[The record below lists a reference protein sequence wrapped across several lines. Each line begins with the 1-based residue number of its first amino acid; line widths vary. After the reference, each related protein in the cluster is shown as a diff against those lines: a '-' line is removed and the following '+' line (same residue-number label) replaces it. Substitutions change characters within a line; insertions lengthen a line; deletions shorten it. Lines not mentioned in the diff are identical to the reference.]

1 MPFFYTK
8 QNKLLKMLERYLL
21 KIEESMGGFK
31 KTIEVYFEKGL
42 CENFSELVEKVHI
55 AESSADDIRREIEI
69 ELYEKSLIPES
80 RGDVLGLLENTDR
93 VPDKAQSVLYQIQT
107 EFLQI
112 PEFLKDEFSHLVNI
126 NFDAFNDLARAIRKL
141 FENIKEVK
149 DITNEIDK
157 KESASDRLERGAIK
171 KIFSS
176 DIDVGQKILLKEL
189 VIEIGSI
196 SDLSEEVGDRIN
208 IIAAKR
214 MV

>member
-1 MPFFYTK
+1 MTLFFARQDRLAK
-8 QNKLLKMLERYLL
+8 VIERYLS
-21 KIEESMGGFK
+21 KIEESMGNFK
-31 KTIEVYFEKGL
+31 KTIGVYFEKGL
-42 CENFSELVEKVHI
+42 CEDFNELVEKVHI
-55 AESSADDIRREIEI
+55 AESSADDIRREIEL

-80 RGDVLGLLENTDR
+80 RGDILGLLENTDR
-93 VPDKAQSVLYQIQT
+93 IPDKAQSVLYQIQT

-112 PEFLKDEFSHLVNI
+112 PEFLKDEFCHLINI
-126 NFDAFNDLARAIRKL
+126 NFDAFNDLAIAIRKL

-157 KESASDRLERGAIK
+157 KESSSDRLERETIK

-176 DIDVGQKILLKEL
+176 DIDIGQKILLKEL

-196 SDLSEEVGDRIN
+196 SDLSEDVGDRIN

>member
-1 MPFFYTK
+1 
-8 QNKLLKMLERYLL
+8 MLERYLL